1 MGLKK
6 LEWKADTV
14 SKELIKWFDDSENRL
29 RDSSR
34 STRSTRFRY
43 HRQNCIA
50 TLAQSCTSKESR
62 SRLFYWVLGGK
73 IVFDR
78 EKNKRFYVEIK
89 KNRVF
94 IFCGKYIFNFIKLSS
109 IDIYINWVGGKIMLR
124 LDFVNAEINQ
134 FIIMYTCI

>member
-1 MGLKK
+1 MQLFDFHCRMKIYYFSKIKYENLQFIKIKYANGRGKRKMGLKK

-14 SKELIKWFDDSENRL
+14 SKGLIKWFDDSENRL

-34 STRSTRFRY
+34 SARSTRFRY

-50 TLAQSCTSKESR
+50 TLAQSCSSKESR

-94 IFCGKYIFNFIKLSS
+94 IFCG
-109 IDIYINWVGGKIMLR
+109 
-124 LDFVNAEINQ
+124 
-134 FIIMYTCI
+134 